1 MRNHLRNGPVRI
13 VEVGPHQTLA
23 RLAGFTKAL
32 RNGASASVVTIH
44 GDNVLA
50 KFFDRNGPRGWYS
63 HGWMSRAVQS
73 LNSAIPKTRDSASSI
88 GTASPRS
95 FGVPM
100 TTPNERGE

>member
-1 MRNHLRNGPVRI
+1 MSNAPDS
-13 VEVGPHQTLA
+13 
-23 RLAGFTKAL
+23 RLIGESRYGSGCGSPAGRTNAL

-50 KFFDRNGPRGWYS
+50 KFFDRNGPSGWYS

-73 LNSAIPKTRDSASSI
+73 LNSASPKTRDSASFI
-88 GTASPRS
+88 DTASPRS

-100 TTPNERGE
+100 ITP